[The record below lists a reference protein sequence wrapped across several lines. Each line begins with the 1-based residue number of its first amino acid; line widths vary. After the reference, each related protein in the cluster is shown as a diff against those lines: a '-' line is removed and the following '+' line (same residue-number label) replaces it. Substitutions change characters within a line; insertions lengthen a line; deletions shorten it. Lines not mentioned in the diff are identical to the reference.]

1 MRVIKSEEERH
12 VMERKVAETEVIVHR
27 MVEEAERRQHEA
39 ETLRKEVSKARE
51 AEKEAKGKLIE
62 FLNTSMTDVSKSSPT
77 WHGNT
82 AITPALT
89 PNGEEFIQ
97 LSSCKTSRFCCR
109 KHPPVDNPSRGPQP
123 HHGRADPL
131 GL

>member
-39 ETLRKEVSKARE
+39 ETLRKEVSKARD

-62 FLNTSMTDVSKSSPT
+62 FLNTSMTDVSMSSPT
-77 WHGNT
+77 WHEST
-82 AITPALT
+82 VLT
-89 PNGEEFIQ
+89 PNGRTFF
-97 LSSCKTSRFCCR
+97 LSNSLICPT
-109 KHPPVDNPSRGPQP
+109 VD
-123 HHGRADPL
+123 
-131 GL
+131 